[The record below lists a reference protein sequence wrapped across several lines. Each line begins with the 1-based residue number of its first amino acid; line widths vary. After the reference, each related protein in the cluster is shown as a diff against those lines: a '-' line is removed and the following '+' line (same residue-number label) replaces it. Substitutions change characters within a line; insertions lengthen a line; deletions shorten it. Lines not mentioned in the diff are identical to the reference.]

1 VVSTVGPTIVSLAI
15 LLEVPGSLVVALV
28 LLHQA
33 PPLLALPGMAAV
45 VVGVTLVVRAS
56 RPATVVEP
64 AT

>member
-1 VVSTVGPTIVSLAI
+1 VAGGDGVLFQ
-15 LLEVPGSLVVALV
+15 VPGSLIVALV

-33 PPLLALPGMAAV
+33 PPLLALPGMLAV

-56 RPATVVEP
+56 RPTTLVEP